1 LRKARFAKIKKHKGF
16 SMGDLFLEAR
26 SLRRYTSAIKN
37 TARMITIKVT
47 PGMDGEM
54 ILLQYA
60 DDIRRHTID
69 AIEECIELDL
79 DEAFSVEFIAE
90 DGDVTEYLMD
100 FVLKKEN
107 WMQFLA
113 DSIDPFIA
121 DENYEYLMK
130 VRELMRKLA
139 E

>member
-1 LRKARFAKIKKHKGF
+1 
-16 SMGDLFLEAR
+16 
-26 SLRRYTSAIKN
+26 
-37 TARMITIKVT
+37 
-47 PGMDGEM
+47 MDGEM

-60 DDIRRHTID
+60 DEIRRHTID

-113 DSIDPFIA
+113 DSIEPFVA

-130 VRELMRKLA
+130 VRELMRKMQ